1 MKLKQAAFAKQYQSI
16 LRKYLQSRSDPGLGV
31 ARRLGV
37 RAMALGLATLDL
49 AKIHETA
56 LFALLIPQNSDEIRN
71 GLVRRG
77 VTFFT
82 EAITPIEE
90 THRGALEANL
100 HLKEM
105 LATLTKRTREL
116 VSSRKELER
125 EIRKCKIAENSLRNS
140 EKSTR
145 ELLKKSQDMQQEMR
159 LLSRRLLSVQ
169 EEERKRI
176 SRELHDVVA
185 HTLTG
190 INVQLSSLTMQ
201 STADAESLETKIAS
215 TQRLV
220 EESVETVHRF
230 ARDLRPTVLDDLGL
244 VPAIRSYLKL
254 FTQQSGIAV
263 EFVASMSVD
272 ELSGDQRTALYR
284 VMQEAVTNISRH
296 AEASQG
302 RVSLKKLG
310 ASVRLEI
317 RDDGLG
323 FSEIERGVEVI
334 AKRLGLVGMRER
346 IEMIGGRFSVKSQP
360 GKGTNVRVTIPQAG
374 TKRSKRKKI
383 KL

>member
-37 RAMALGLATLDL
+37 RALALGLATLDL

-56 LFALLIPQNSDEIRN
+56 LFALLIPQNSDEVRN
-71 GLVRRG
+71 GLVLRG

-145 ELLKKSQDMQQEMR
+145 ELLEKSQDMQQEMR

-185 HTLTG
+185 QTLTG

-310 ASVRLEI
+310 ASVCLEI

-346 IEMIGGRFSVKSQP
+346 IEMVGGRFSVKSQP

>member
-1 MKLKQAAFAKQYQSI
+1 MKLKQAAFAKQYQAI
-16 LRKYLQSRSDPGLGV
+16 LGKYLQSRSDPGLGV
-31 ARRLGV
+31 ARKLGV
-37 RAMALGLATLDL
+37 RALALGLATLDL

-56 LFALLIPQNSDEIRN
+56 LFALLITRDSDHVRN
-71 GLVRRG
+71 GLIRRG

-90 THRGALEANL
+90 AHRGALEANL
-100 HLKEM
+100 HLKAM
-105 LATLTKRTREL
+105 LATLTERTREL
-116 VSSRKELER
+116 ALSRKELER
-125 EIRKCKIAENSLRNS
+125 EIRKCRIAENSLRIS

-145 ELLKKSQDMQQEMR
+145 QLLMKSQDMQEEMR
-159 LLSRRLLSVQ
+159 LLSRRLFSVQ

-185 HTLTG
+185 QTLTG

-201 STADAESLETKIAS
+201 STEDAESLQTKITS

-220 EESVETVHRF
+220 ENSVAIVHRF

-263 EFVASMSVD
+263 EFVASMPND
-272 ELSGDQRTALYR
+272 ELSADHRTALYR

-302 RVSLKKLG
+302 RVSLKKQG
-310 ASVRLEI
+310 ASVCLEI
-317 RDDGLG
+317 RDDGRG
-323 FSEIERGVEVI
+323 FPEIEQGVEVI

-346 IEMIGGRFSVKSQP
+346 IEMVGGSFAVKSQP
-360 GKGTNVRVTIPQAG
+360 GNGTNVRVTIPQAS
-374 TKRSKRKKI
+374 TTRSKRKKI

>member
-37 RAMALGLATLDL
+37 RALALGLATLDL

-56 LFALLIPQNSDEIRN
+56 LFALLIPQNSDEVRN

-185 HTLTG
+185 QTLTG

-263 EFVASMSVD
+263 EFGASMSVD

-310 ASVRLEI
+310 ASVCLEI

-323 FSEIERGVEVI
+323 FPEIEQGVEI

-346 IEMIGGRFSVKSQP
+346 IEMVGGRFSVKSQP

-374 TKRSKRKKI
+374 TKHSKRKKI

>member
-310 ASVRLEI
+310 ASVCLEI

>member
-37 RAMALGLATLDL
+37 RALALGLATLDL

-56 LFALLIPQNSDEIRN
+56 LFALLIPQNSDEVRN
-71 GLVRRG
+71 GLVLRG

-185 HTLTG
+185 QTLTG

-310 ASVRLEI
+310 ASVCLEI

-323 FSEIERGVEVI
+323 FPEIEQGVEI

-346 IEMIGGRFSVKSQP
+346 IEMVGGRFSVKSQP

-374 TKRSKRKKI
+374 TKHSKRKKI

>member
-1 MKLKQAAFAKQYQSI
+1 MKLKQAAFEKQYQSI
-16 LRKYLQSRSDPGLGV
+16 LGKYLQSRSDPGLGV
-31 ARRLGV
+31 ARKLGV
-37 RAMALGLATLDL
+37 RALALGLATLDL

-56 LFALLIPQNSDEIRN
+56 LFALLITRDSDHVRN
-71 GLVRRG
+71 GLIRRG

-90 THRGALEANL
+90 AHRGALEANL
-100 HLKEM
+100 HLKAM
-105 LATLTKRTREL
+105 LATLTERTREL
-116 VSSRKELER
+116 ALSRKELER
-125 EIRKCKIAENSLRNS
+125 EIRKCRIAENSLRIS

-145 ELLKKSQDMQQEMR
+145 QLLMKSQDMQEEMR
-159 LLSRRLLSVQ
+159 LLSRRLFSVQ

-185 HTLTG
+185 QTLTG

-201 STADAESLETKIAS
+201 STEDAESLQTKITS

-220 EESVETVHRF
+220 ENSVAIVHRF

-263 EFVASMSVD
+263 EFVASMPND
-272 ELSGDQRTALYR
+272 ELSADHRTALYR

-310 ASVRLEI
+310 ASVCLEI

-323 FSEIERGVEVI
+323 FPEIEQGVEI

-346 IEMIGGRFSVKSQP
+346 IEMVGGRFSVKSQP

-374 TKRSKRKKI
+374 TKHSKRKKI

>member
-37 RAMALGLATLDL
+37 RALALGLATLDL

-56 LFALLIPQNSDEIRN
+56 LFALLIPQNSDEVRN

-125 EIRKCKIAENSLRNS
+125 EIRKCKIAENSLRDS

-185 HTLTG
+185 QTLTG

-263 EFVASMSVD
+263 EFGASMSVD

-310 ASVRLEI
+310 ASVCLEI

-323 FSEIERGVEVI
+323 FPEIEQGVEI

-346 IEMIGGRFSVKSQP
+346 IEMVGGRFSVKSQP

-374 TKRSKRKKI
+374 TKHSKRKKI

>member
-37 RAMALGLATLDL
+37 RALALGLATLDL

-56 LFALLIPQNSDEIRN
+56 LFALLIPQNSDEVRN
-71 GLVRRG
+71 GLVLRG

-145 ELLKKSQDMQQEMR
+145 ELLEKSQDMQQEMR

-185 HTLTG
+185 QTLTG

-310 ASVRLEI
+310 ASVCLEI

-323 FSEIERGVEVI
+323 FPEIEQGVEVI

-346 IEMIGGRFSVKSQP
+346 IEMVGGRFSVKSQP

>member
-37 RAMALGLATLDL
+37 RALALGLATLDL

-56 LFALLIPQNSDEIRN
+56 LFALLIPQNSDEVRN
-71 GLVRRG
+71 GLVLRG

-185 HTLTG
+185 QTLTG

-263 EFVASMSVD
+263 EFGASMSVD

-310 ASVRLEI
+310 ASVCLEI

-346 IEMIGGRFSVKSQP
+346 IEMVGGRFSVKSQP

>member
-37 RAMALGLATLDL
+37 RALALGLATLDL

-56 LFALLIPQNSDEIRN
+56 LFALLIPQNSDEVRN

-185 HTLTG
+185 QTLTG

-310 ASVRLEI
+310 ASVCLEI

-346 IEMIGGRFSVKSQP
+346 IEMVGGRFSVKSQP

-374 TKRSKRKKI
+374 TKHLKRKKI

>member
-37 RAMALGLATLDL
+37 RALALGLATLDL

-56 LFALLIPQNSDEIRN
+56 LFALLIPQNSDEVRN
-71 GLVRRG
+71 GLVLRG

-185 HTLTG
+185 QTLTG

-310 ASVRLEI
+310 ASVCLEI

-346 IEMIGGRFSVKSQP
+346 IEMVGGRFSVKSQP

-374 TKRSKRKKI
+374 TKHTKRKKI

>member
-37 RAMALGLATLDL
+37 RALALGLATLDL

-56 LFALLIPQNSDEIRN
+56 LFALLIPQNSDEVRN

-125 EIRKCKIAENSLRNS
+125 EIRKCKIAENSLRDS

-185 HTLTG
+185 QTLTG

-310 ASVRLEI
+310 ASVCLEI

-346 IEMIGGRFSVKSQP
+346 IEMVGGRFSVKSQP

>member
-37 RAMALGLATLDL
+37 RALALGLATLDL

-56 LFALLIPQNSDEIRN
+56 LFALLIPQNSDEVRN
-71 GLVRRG
+71 GLVLRG

-185 HTLTG
+185 QTLTG

-263 EFVASMSVD
+263 EFGASMSVD

-310 ASVRLEI
+310 ASVCLEI

-346 IEMIGGRFSVKSQP
+346 IEMVGGRFSVKSQP

-374 TKRSKRKKI
+374 TKHSKRKKI

>member
-1 MKLKQAAFAKQYQSI
+1 MKLKQAAFAKQYQAI
-16 LRKYLQSRSDPGLGV
+16 LGKYLQSRSDPGLGV
-31 ARRLGV
+31 ARKLGV
-37 RAMALGLATLDL
+37 RAMVLGLATLDL

-56 LFALLIPQNSDEIRN
+56 LFALLIPRDSDHVRN
-71 GLVRRG
+71 GLIRRG

-90 THRGALEANL
+90 IHRGALEANM

-105 LATLTKRTREL
+105 LATLSKRTREL
-116 VSSRKELER
+116 AASRKELKGEV
-125 EIRKCKIAENSLRNS
+125 RKCKIAENSLRIS
-140 EKSTR
+140 EKSTKQ
-145 ELLKKSQDMQQEMR
+145 LLMKSEDMHEEMR

-185 HTLTG
+185 QTLTG
-190 INVQLSSLTMQ
+190 INVQLSSLTMR
-201 STADAESLETKIAS
+201 STADAESLQTKIAS

-220 EESVETVHRF
+220 EDSVEIVHRF
-230 ARDLRPTVLDDLGL
+230 ARDLRPTALDDLGL

-263 EFVASMSVD
+263 RFIASMPID
-272 ELSGDQRTALYR
+272 ELSGDHRTALYR

-302 RVSLKKLG
+302 RVSLKKQDT
-310 ASVRLEI
+310 SVCLEI
-317 RDDGLG
+317 RDDGRG
-323 FSEIERGVEVI
+323 FPEIEQGVEVI

-346 IEMIGGRFSVKSQP
+346 IEMVGGRFSVKSQP
-360 GKGTNVRVTIPQAG
+360 GNGTHVRVTIPQAS
-374 TKRSKRKKI
+374 TKCQKHKR
-383 KL
+383 

>member
-37 RAMALGLATLDL
+37 RALALGLATLDL

-56 LFALLIPQNSDEIRN
+56 LFALLIPQNSDEVRN
-71 GLVRRG
+71 GLVLRG

-125 EIRKCKIAENSLRNS
+125 EIRKCKIAENSLRDS

-263 EFVASMSVD
+263 EFGASMSVD

-310 ASVRLEI
+310 ASVCLEI

-323 FSEIERGVEVI
+323 FPEIEQGVEI

-346 IEMIGGRFSVKSQP
+346 IEMVGGRFSVKSQP

-374 TKRSKRKKI
+374 TKHSKRKKI